1 MTLTEEEQNTVK
13 DKVLEK
19 FGQDLV
25 SKIDMKYMA
34 LADLRAASDS
44 SYEFLEKVKE
54 TFPDQ
59 SPEVLLAGIL
69 FGMKMGEL
77 GVLYAQE
84 HGMLETPKPEAKEEK
99 KEEKKEEEQHV
110 VIGYK
115 GDYSEQMYG

>member
-1 MTLTEEEQNTVK
+1 MPLTDEEQNEVK

-19 FGQDLV
+19 FGKDLV
-25 SKIDMKYMA
+25 EKIDMKYMA
-34 LADLRAASDS
+34 LADLRAVSES

-54 TFPDQ
+54 TYPDQ
-59 SPEVLLAGIL
+59 SPEILLAGIL

-84 HGMLETPKPEAKEEK
+84 HGMLEAPKPPEPEKKPEEK
-99 KEEKKEEEQHV
+99 KEEHAV
-110 VIGYK
+110 VGYK